1 VPGTPRVAQNSPFI
15 PQWTPA
21 NDLQFSNRI
30 YGIVEGQSP
39 NPRVV
44 DLTGPVSPTN
54 YVITFNNNSYIT
66 GKIFRRSERY
76 SLTPLNVA
84 TFPPKTSSASLSLSG
99 PVATP
104 LSASNVATVTLNTT
118 SVGSVS
124 LLPGT
129 YGNMTAN
136 NNSKFVLGNAAD
148 PETPVVYNFDSLT
161 LNSGGDVVIVGRVIL
176 NLRNGFNLSNGA
188 IFGNSANPDWL
199 QINVWNA
206 NVNVASGSSVY
217 GRIFA
222 PNNTIAF
229 NNGSILN
236 GSVSARTLEL
246 NSTSVVFSL
255 SPANSPGP

>member
-1 VPGTPRVAQNSPFI
+1 
-15 PQWTPA
+15 
-21 NDLQFSNRI
+21 
-30 YGIVEGQSP
+30 
-39 NPRVV
+39 
-44 DLTGPVSPTN
+44 
-54 YVITFNNNSYIT
+54 
-66 GKIFRRSERY
+66 
-76 SLTPLNVA
+76 
-84 TFPPKTSSASLSLSG
+84 
-99 PVATP
+99 VATP
-104 LSASNVATVTLNTT
+104 LSASNVANVTLNTT
-118 SVGSVS
+118 SVGSVT

-148 PETPVVYNFDSLT
+148 PETPVVYNLDSLA

-229 NNGSILN
+229 NNGSVLN

>member
-1 VPGTPRVAQNSPFI
+1 
-15 PQWTPA
+15 
-21 NDLQFSNRI
+21 
-30 YGIVEGQSP
+30 
-39 NPRVV
+39 VV
-44 DLTGPVSPTN
+44 DLTGPVTPTN

-76 SLTPLNVA
+76 TLTPLNVA
-84 TFPPKTSSASLSLSG
+84 AFPPKTSSASLSLSG
-99 PVATP
+99 PASAP
-104 LSASNVATVTLNTT
+104 LSASNVANVTLNTT
-118 SVGSVS
+118 SVGSVA

-229 NNGSILN
+229 NNGSVLN
-236 GSVSARTLEL
+236 GSVSAKTLEL